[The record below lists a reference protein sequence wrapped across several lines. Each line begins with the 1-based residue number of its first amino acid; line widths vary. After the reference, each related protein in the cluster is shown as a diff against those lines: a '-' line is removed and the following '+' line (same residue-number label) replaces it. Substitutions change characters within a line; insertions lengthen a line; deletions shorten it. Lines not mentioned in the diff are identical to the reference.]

1 MSDNRFDFTI
11 YDPDDENN
19 RDYRADILDYDKNF
33 KKINLKGAMLGD
45 LSQVSNITITANS
58 WTRVGNYWEST
69 IADENIEV
77 DPQIIDVIFDNLTII
92 KSPINPK
99 PNSQAAGSIT
109 LITTIKPNVDL
120 SAKLIL
126 TRGISE

>member
-11 YDPDDENN
+11 YDPNDEEN
-19 RDYRADILDYDKNF
+19 RNHRADILDYDNNF

-45 LSQVSNITITANS
+45 LSQVTSITISANS
-58 WTRVGNYWEST
+58 WTRVGNYYETT
-69 IADENIEV
+69 ISNNNIKIE
-77 DPQIIDVIFDNLTII
+77 PQIIDVIFDDLTII

-99 PNSQAAGSIT
+99 PNSQANGSFK
-109 LITTIKPNVDL
+109 LITTIKPTIDL

-126 TRGISE
+126 TRGIS

>member
-11 YDPDDENN
+11 YDPNDEEN
-19 RDYRADILDYDKNF
+19 RNHRADILDYDNNF

-45 LSQVSNITITANS
+45 LSQVTSITISANS
-58 WTRVGNYWEST
+58 WTRVGNYYETTVS
-69 IADENIEV
+69 NNSIEV
-77 DPQIIDVIFDNLTII
+77 EPQIIDVIFDDLTII

-99 PNSQAAGSIT
+99 PNSQANGSFK
-109 LITTIKPNVDL
+109 LITTIKPTIDL

>member
-11 YDPDDENN
+11 YDPNDEEN
-19 RDYRADILDYDKNF
+19 RNHRADILDYDNNF

-45 LSQVSNITITANS
+45 LSQVTSITISANS
-58 WTRVGNYWEST
+58 WTRVGNYYETTVS
-69 IADENIEV
+69 NNSIEV
-77 DPQIIDVIFDNLTII
+77 EPQIIDVIFDDLTII

-99 PNSQAAGSIT
+99 PNSQANGSFK
-109 LITTIKPNVDL
+109 LITTIKPTIDL

-126 TRGISE
+126 TRGIS